1 MILKKG
7 TAKLLSVIIIMY
19 VLYSYILVIAWQKAN
34 QHPPKPNATSK
45 YFSWDIPRNAT
56 TTVRKLPN
64 CNTETPNKRRKLP
77 ERPSQYYTSLEVS
90 VSGELGILH

>member
-1 MILKKG
+1 ME
-7 TAKLLSVIIIMY
+7 VIFGLIKEEVIT
-19 VLYSYILVIAWQKAN
+19 VLTFLQKAV

-90 VSGELGILH
+90 VLGYLGIFDL